1 MTEITPASTAHPF
14 FMDAATGRRFCIYHP
29 PSSKTACQGAIIC
42 VPPFG
47 EEMNKSRRISANLA
61 RTLASAGFGVL
72 LIDLLGCGD
81 SSGELKDATLAIWKQ
96 DIAMAK
102 AWIERQVG
110 VTASLWGLR
119 LGALLALDFARSSHS
134 IERLVLWQPVLHGK
148 SYLTQLLRTHLAADL
163 LEAGRSVSGTA
174 ELRNALLAG
183 NSLEIAGYD
192 IMPEMARALDALNAE
207 EFLLPPMRI
216 DWFEVVSSADGRI
229 PPARMGIAERWKANG
244 VMVDIHAI
252 HSQAFWS
259 SQEISEAPELVAAT
273 FRVLTETIR

>member
-1 MTEITPASTAHPF
+1 MTENTLESTASPF

-29 PSSKTACQGAIIC
+29 PSSRTACQGAIIC

-47 EEMNKSRRISANLA
+47 EEMNKSRRVSANLA

-72 LIDLLGCGD
+72 SIDLLGCGD
-81 SSGELKDATLAIWKQ
+81 SSGELKDATWDIWKQ

-102 AWIERQVG
+102 AWIEQQIG
-110 VTASLWGLR
+110 VPAGLWGLR

-134 IERLVLWQPVLHGK
+134 IERLVLWQPVLNGK

-163 LEAGRSVSGTA
+163 LDAGRSLSGMT

-192 IMPEMARALDALNAE
+192 ITSEMARVLDALNAE
-207 EFLLPPMRI
+207 EFSLPPVRI
-216 DWFEVVSSADGRI
+216 DWFDVISSADGRI
-229 PPARMGIAERWKANG
+229 PPARMSIAERWKASG
-244 VMVDIHAI
+244 TIVDVHVV

-259 SQEISEAPELVAAT
+259 SQEVSEAPELVAAT
-273 FRVLTETIR
+273 HRVLTEAAR